1 MSPRRAASESLVGGI
16 VQLVFMNRAGFSRIE
31 ATPQAFLASLAPL
44 IAFVLVGSGMEV
56 AVAGWHAGAGDA
68 LQTLCVVLGQP
79 VVSHFYA
86 RRFGREDRWLRYA
99 TAMNWCQLA
108 LPVAGGVLMVFLM
121 LSGAAASP
129 VQVVA
134 GVVGLVFLYALLLNL
149 FLIWRGLDLG
159 FGRSVLFLVA
169 VTLTLAVLLS
179 VPVALRIPALTH
191 QAVPGIAA

>member
-1 MSPRRAASESLVGGI
+1 
-16 VQLVFMNRAGFSRIE
+16 
-31 ATPQAFLASLAPL
+31 
-44 IAFVLVGSGMEV
+44 
-56 AVAGWHAGAGDA
+56 
-68 LQTLCVVLGQP
+68 
-79 VVSHFYA
+79 
-86 RRFGREDRWLRYA
+86 
-99 TAMNWCQLA
+99 
-108 LPVAGGVLMVFLM
+108 
-121 LSGAAASP
+121 